1 MSLKIDPSGRRA
13 VQVEV
18 EVQGS
23 SDEVWTA
30 IGTGPGISCWFVPT
44 EFDTLAD
51 DRPARVVCHFGP
63 GIDSAATVTAWEP
76 PGSFVADSEDFA
88 PGGPSVT
95 TEWTV

>member
-1 MSLKIDPSGRRA
+1 MSLKIDPSGRRS

-44 EFDTLAD
+44 EFDTLVP
-51 DRPARVVCHFGP
+51 RQSEYARQC
-63 GIDSAATVTAWEP
+63 
-76 PGSFVADSEDFA
+76 
-88 PGGPSVT
+88 
-95 TEWTV
+95 

>member
-1 MSLKIDPSGRRA
+1 MSLKIDPSGRRS

-44 EFDTLAD
+44 EFDTL
-51 DRPARVVCHFGP
+51 
-63 GIDSAATVTAWEP
+63 
-76 PGSFVADSEDFA
+76 GSVDISVQPYENSSEL
-88 PGGPSVT
+88 
-95 TEWTV
+95 

>member
-1 MSLKIDPSGRRA
+1 MSLKIDPSGRRS

-44 EFDTLAD
+44 EFDTL
-51 DRPARVVCHFGP
+51 
-63 GIDSAATVTAWEP
+63 VTLAELRMLAWVH
-76 PGSFVADSEDFA
+76 GTHTRSIRTD
-88 PGGPSVT
+88 
-95 TEWTV
+95 